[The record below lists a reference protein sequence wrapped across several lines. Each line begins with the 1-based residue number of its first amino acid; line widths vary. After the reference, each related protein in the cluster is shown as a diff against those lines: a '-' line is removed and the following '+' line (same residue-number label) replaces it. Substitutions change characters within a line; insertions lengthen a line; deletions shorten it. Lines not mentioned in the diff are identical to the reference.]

1 MCLCEEQW
9 INNALQLLRW
19 DWSVALRRFLFLQI
33 MTLKHEH
40 CVKWNV
46 KTVCCKLVPSLFCQ
60 LCHPGGGGGWVG
72 GTQIHPDPGKRLS
85 NTLTS
90 EVSALLYILLQV
102 LYRLSTKDS
111 SATWLTTGKH
121 LLWIAIT
128 KQSNPPISLFCK
140 TAQSEKWVNN
150 MAWYHVENHIWVQK
164 NRLTETSSFSTDC
177 KISDQLPQTS
187 YFSFLREN

>member
-1 MCLCEEQW
+1 M
-9 INNALQLLRW
+9 LRCDDFYSYKSW
-19 DWSVALRRFLFLQI
+19 HWNMSTVSNGTSKLFVANSFP
-33 MTLKHEH
+33 
-40 CVKWNV
+40 
-46 KTVCCKLVPSLFCQ
+46 VCFVNYVIL
-60 LCHPGGGGGWVG
+60 GGGGGVS
-72 GTQIHPDPGKRLS
+72 QIHPDPRKRLS

-102 LYRLSTKDS
+102 LYRLSTQDS
-111 SATWLTTGKH
+111 SATWLTTRKH

-177 KISDQLPQTS
+177 KISDQSPQTS

>member
-1 MCLCEEQW
+1 MNKQRLTASAMRLECCAATISIPTNHDTETWALCQMERQ
-9 INNALQLLRW
+9 NYLLQTRSQFVLSTMSSW
-19 DWSVALRRFLFLQI
+19 
-33 MTLKHEH
+33 
-40 CVKWNV
+40 
-46 KTVCCKLVPSLFCQ
+46 
-60 LCHPGGGGGWVG
+60 GGGWVG

-102 LYRLSTKDS
+102 LYRLSTQDS
-111 SATWLTTGKH
+111 RATWLTTGKH
-121 LLWIAIT
+121 LWIAIT

-177 KISDQLPQTS
+177 KISDQSPQTS

>member
-1 MCLCEEQW
+1 MNKQRLTASAMRLECCAATISIPTNHDTETWALCQMERQ
-9 INNALQLLRW
+9 NYLLQTRSQFVLSTMSSW
-19 DWSVALRRFLFLQI
+19 
-33 MTLKHEH
+33 
-40 CVKWNV
+40 
-46 KTVCCKLVPSLFCQ
+46 
-60 LCHPGGGGGWVG
+60 GGGGWG
-72 GTQIHPDPGKRLS
+72 GNENPPSPRK
-85 NTLTS
+85 
-90 EVSALLYILLQV
+90 EVVQHADLGSKCAFVHLLQV
-102 LYRLSTKDS
+102 LYRLSTQDS

-177 KISDQLPQTS
+177 KISDQSPQTS

>member
-1 MCLCEEQW
+1 M
-9 INNALQLLRW
+9 LRCDDFCSYKSW
-19 DWSVALRRFLFLQI
+19 HWNMSTVSNGTSKLFVANSFP
-33 MTLKHEH
+33 
-40 CVKWNV
+40 
-46 KTVCCKLVPSLFCQ
+46 VCFVNYVIL
-60 LCHPGGGGGWVG
+60 GGGGGVG

-102 LYRLSTKDS
+102 LYRLSTQDS

-177 KISDQLPQTS
+177 KISDQSPQTS

>member
-1 MCLCEEQW
+1 MSTVSNGTSKLF
-9 INNALQLLRW
+9 
-19 DWSVALRRFLFLQI
+19 VANSFP
-33 MTLKHEH
+33 
-40 CVKWNV
+40 
-46 KTVCCKLVPSLFCQ
+46 VCFVNYVIL
-60 LCHPGGGGGWVG
+60 GVG

-102 LYRLSTKDS
+102 LYRLSTQDS

-177 KISDQLPQTS
+177 KISDQSPQTS
-187 YFSFLREN
+187 YFSFLRENFKKTWFESI

>member
-1 MCLCEEQW
+1 MCDEQW
-9 INNALQLLRW
+9 INKALQLLRW

-46 KTVCCKLVPSLFCQ
+46 KTICCKLVPSLFCQ
-60 LCHPGGGGGWVG
+60 LRHPRGGGGG
-72 GTQIHPDPGKRLS
+72 THIHPDPGKRLS

-102 LYRLSTKDS
+102 LYRLSMQDS
-111 SATWLTTGKH
+111 RATWLTTGKH

-128 KQSNPPISLFCK
+128 KQSHPPISLFRK
-140 TAQSEKWVNN
+140 TAYSEKEVNN

-164 NRLTETSSFSTDC
+164 NCLTETSSFSTDC
-177 KISDQLPQTS
+177 KISDQSPQTS

>member
-1 MCLCEEQW
+1 M
-9 INNALQLLRW
+9 LRCDDFYSYKSW
-19 DWSVALRRFLFLQI
+19 HWNMSTVSNGTSNLFVANSFP
-33 MTLKHEH
+33 
-40 CVKWNV
+40 
-46 KTVCCKLVPSLFCQ
+46 VCFVNYVIL
-60 LCHPGGGGGWVG
+60 GGGGEVG
-72 GTQIHPDPGKRLS
+72 GTHIHPDPGKRLS

-102 LYRLSTKDS
+102 LYRLSTQDS
-111 SATWLTTGKH
+111 SATWLTTRKH

-177 KISDQLPQTS
+177 KISDQSPQTS

>member
-33 MTLKHEH
+33 TTLKHEH

-46 KTVCCKLVPSLFCQ
+46 KTICSKLVPSLFCQ
-60 LCHPGGGGGWVG
+60 LCHPWGGGAN
-72 GTQIHPDPGKRLS
+72 PPRPRK
-85 NTLTS
+85 
-90 EVSALLYILLQV
+90 EVVQHADLGSKCAFVHHLLQF
-102 LYRLSTKDS
+102 LYRLSMQDS
-111 SATWLTTGKH
+111 SATWLTTEKH
-121 LLWIAIT
+121 PLWIAIT
-128 KQSNPPISLFCK
+128 KQSNPPKSLFRK
-140 TAQSEKWVNN
+140 TAYSEKGVNN

-164 NRLTETSSFSTDC
+164 SCLTETSSFSTDC
-177 KISDQLPQTS
+177 KISDQSPQTS

>member
-1 MCLCEEQW
+1 
-9 INNALQLLRW
+9 
-19 DWSVALRRFLFLQI
+19 

-46 KTVCCKLVPSLFCQ
+46 KTICCKLVPSLFCQ
-60 LCHPGGGGGWVG
+60 LCHPGGGGGNAN
-72 GTQIHPDPGKRLS
+72 PPRPRK
-85 NTLTS
+85 
-90 EVSALLYILLQV
+90 EVVQHADLGSKCAFVHLLQV
-102 LYRLSTKDS
+102 LYRLSTQDS

-177 KISDQLPQTS
+177 KISDQSPQTS
-187 YFSFLREN
+187 YFSFLRENFKKLDLRAFKKCYHNLRS